1 LARDRQDLEARQAE
15 AAFNRD
21 QQERFNRYE
30 EGQEEQPNQVMQQM
44 QRQRQARQARQ
55 EAAATNIQRIL
66 RGNRGRMDARNTA
79 IQVIQQGAL
88 TRQAADDQR
97 QAAADQRFAQRL
109 ARAPAILQGIEQANA
124 QEQMQTIAQQVQQSR
139 PARQARQATA
149 AAAARRV
156 AIAEAAE
163 ARRVAAAAQRQNQR
177 VEQSL
182 NAARERRQRYA
193 EQQVAAD
200 AADAAAAT
208 KIQQALRNKKAINT
222 FANLYVQNQR
232 SEQSL
237 NAARERRQRYAE
249 QQAAVDAAD
258 AAAANQRFAQR
269 LARAPAI
276 LQGIEQANEQEQMQI
291 IAQSLNAARER
302 RQRQA
307 AARQA
312 EAQKRE
318 SNANVEKLVNDYMIR
333 KISIPEFELYQS
345 LDNAGKQRFIEE
357 IRQKVQNQP
366 ATLIKS
372 VLRGH
377 KGRKQYEQD
386 KIDRL
391 VQLSIEAQQMGQ
403 MQQLSPTAL
412 TALSGATTVAEQE
425 QAGLP
430 KVRSDLGSTRAPYAT
445 KKKME
450 KEQKQ
455 LMKGLTPEERRIL
468 QQEQTQAQTRAQR
481 LTSMLQRRGPQRL
494 EDIRE
499 ALGETQG
506 PQGSGFRKPPKRQ
519 VKINPEEKKKNRLQ
533 LVIAQIKAGNTNP
546 KLILEVNKLY
556 KSLYDIDNAYMMLK

>member
-1 LARDRQDLEARQAE
+1 
-15 AAFNRD
+15 
-21 QQERFNRYE
+21 
-30 EGQEEQPNQVMQQM
+30 
-44 QRQRQARQARQ
+44 
-55 EAAATNIQRIL
+55 
-66 RGNRGRMDARNTA
+66 MDARNTA

-109 ARAPAILQGIEQANA
+109 ARAPAILQGIEQAN
-124 QEQMQTIAQQVQQSR
+124 
-139 PARQARQATA
+139 
-149 AAAARRV
+149 
-156 AIAEAAE
+156 
-163 ARRVAAAAQRQNQR
+163 
-177 VEQSL
+177 
-182 NAARERRQRYA
+182 
-193 EQQVAAD
+193 
-200 AADAAAAT
+200 
-208 KIQQALRNKKAINT
+208 
-222 FANLYVQNQR
+222 
-232 SEQSL
+232 
-237 NAARERRQRYAE
+237 
-249 QQAAVDAAD
+249 
-258 AAAANQRFAQR
+258 
-269 LARAPAI
+269 
-276 LQGIEQANEQEQMQI
+276 EQEQMQI

-302 RQRQA
+302 RQRQAAARQA

-345 LDNAGKQRFIEE
+345 LDNAGN
-357 IRQKVQNQP
+357 QKVQNQP

-519 VKINPEEKKKNRLQ
+519 VKVNPEEKKKNRLQ

>member
-1 LARDRQDLEARQAE
+1 
-15 AAFNRD
+15 
-21 QQERFNRYE
+21 
-30 EGQEEQPNQVMQQM
+30 
-44 QRQRQARQARQ
+44 
-55 EAAATNIQRIL
+55 
-66 RGNRGRMDARNTA
+66 
-79 IQVIQQGAL
+79 
-88 TRQAADDQR
+88 
-97 QAAADQRFAQRL
+97 
-109 ARAPAILQGIEQANA
+109 
-124 QEQMQTIAQQVQQSR
+124 
-139 PARQARQATA
+139 
-149 AAAARRV
+149 
-156 AIAEAAE
+156 
-163 ARRVAAAAQRQNQR
+163 
-177 VEQSL
+177 
-182 NAARERRQRYA
+182 
-193 EQQVAAD
+193 
-200 AADAAAAT
+200 
-208 KIQQALRNKKAINT
+208 
-222 FANLYVQNQR
+222 
-232 SEQSL
+232 
-237 NAARERRQRYAE
+237 
-249 QQAAVDAAD
+249 
-258 AAAANQRFAQR
+258 
-269 LARAPAI
+269 
-276 LQGIEQANEQEQMQI
+276 MQI